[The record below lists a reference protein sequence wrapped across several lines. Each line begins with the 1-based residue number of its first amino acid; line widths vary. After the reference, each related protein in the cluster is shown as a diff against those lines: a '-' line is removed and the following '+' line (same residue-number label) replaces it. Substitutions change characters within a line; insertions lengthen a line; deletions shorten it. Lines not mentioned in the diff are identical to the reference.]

1 MNPAPGRAGA
11 VLSVDLDALK
21 ANYGLLAAQ
30 AGEARTGAS
39 VKANAYGTGLAPAA
53 QALHQAGCRDFF
65 VAFPDEG
72 AAVRAVLP
80 GVAIYVLS
88 GLLKSEAAFYE
99 LSGLVPVLAQADEV
113 EEWADHCRNRGTRL
127 AAALHVE
134 TGINRLGIAARDLAA
149 LLERKA
155 WREAVDIRLLV
166 SHLARGDELGET
178 MNHDQLATFET
189 VRRSLPSVP
198 ASLAN
203 SPGIFLGPR
212 FRFDLVRP
220 GLGLYGGNPLAE
232 GQNPFRTVVRL
243 MARVLQVKSI
253 EPGEAVGYGSTWRA
267 SRPTRVAVIGAG
279 YGDGYPRAL
288 SSGPGHEPARVY
300 IAGRFA
306 PIVGRVSMDMCVIDV
321 TDMPENQLSRGAEAE
336 LIGDHVT
343 LEDVARRAGTISYE
357 ILTRLGTRYA
367 RLYSG
372 GESQ

>member
-11 VLSVDLDALK
+11 VLSVDLDALQ
-21 ANYGLLAAQ
+21 ANYRLLAAR

-53 QALHQAGCRDFF
+53 KALHSAGCRDFF
-65 VAFPDEG
+65 VAYPDEG

-80 GVAIYVLS
+80 DVAVYVLC
-88 GLLKSEAAFYE
+88 GLLKGEAAFYE
-99 LSGLVPVLAQADEV
+99 LASLVPVLAQVDEV

-149 LLERKA
+149 LVGRMG
-155 WREAVDIRLLV
+155 WRDAIEIRLLV
-166 SHLARGDELGET
+166 SHLARGDELSEK
-178 MNHDQLATFET
+178 MNHDQLEAFET
-189 VRRSLPSVP
+189 VRRALPAVP

-232 GQNPFRTVVRL
+232 GPNPFRTVVRL
-243 MARVLQVKSI
+243 LARVLQVKSI

-288 SSGPGHEPARVY
+288 SSGPGHEPGSVY

-321 TDMPENQLSRGAEAE
+321 TDLPENQLSRGMEAE

>member
-11 VLSVDLDALK
+11 VLSVDLDALQ
-21 ANYGLLAAQ
+21 ANYRLLVAR

-53 QALHQAGCRDFF
+53 QALHGAGCRDFF
-65 VAFPDEG
+65 VAYPDEG

-80 GVAIYVLS
+80 DAAIYVLS
-88 GLLKSEAAFYE
+88 GLLKGEAAFYE
-99 LSGLVPVLAQADEV
+99 LSSLVPVLAQAGEV
-113 EEWADHCRNRGTRL
+113 EEWAGHCRLRGTRL

-149 LLERKA
+149 LVERTD
-155 WREAVDIRLLV
+155 WRDAIDVRLLV
-166 SHLARGDELGET
+166 SHLARGDELSEK
-178 MNHDQLATFET
+178 MNHDQLKAFET
-189 VRRSLPSVP
+189 VRRVLPAVP

-232 GQNPFRTVVRL
+232 GPNPFRTVVRL
-243 MARVLQVKSI
+243 RARVLQVKSI

-288 SSGPGHEPARVY
+288 SSGPGHEPASVY

-321 TDMPENQLSRGAEAE
+321 TDLPESQLSRGTQAE